1 MNISI
6 IVAMFQEFYTAQV
19 VDESAIR
26 ALGPLSTPIHSFSSD
41 EADIVP
47 AALSKGL
54 PNSTSMTDIISKFTQ
69 NVMHSVCINQVFK
82 HLIRLAK

>member
-19 VDESAIR
+19 VDESAIK
-26 ALGPLSTPIHSFSSD
+26 ALGPLSTPIHTCSSD
-41 EADIVP
+41 EADIAP

-54 PNSTSMTDIISKFTQ
+54 PNSIAMTDVISKITQ
-69 NVMHSVCINQVFK
+69 NVLHTVCINQIFE
-82 HLIRLAK
+82 H